1 MGNSPGPVP
10 ADVKFEFAVSVI
22 AFVFAA
28 IFYISGSNN
37 IATGLIGIGGGLALG
52 GFIGTAKHLT
62 WFGAPKQ

>member
-1 MGNSPGPVP
+1 MSNSPRLVP

-28 IFYISGSNN
+28 IFYISGSYN
-37 IATGLIGIGGGLALG
+37 IAKGLIGIGGGLALG
-52 GFIGTAKHLT
+52 GFLGMAKHFT